1 MFPSKKSTKKYH
13 FVSST
18 SKMKRVSHQTPFSN
32 VLQKHLK
39 QNTQQNTNAVST
51 KHQNANNI
59 VHNNNII
66 NNNNNDIKK
75 KEYPYTKTKSTLYTV
90 CDNLNS
96 GDRHK
101 TPTRRKEDIHL
112 STGAS
117 MKNCFV
123 NHKTKPQ
130 NESGTVN
137 SKRNDHKDVNDY
149 NSNNKSRDKKKT
161 NEITVLPG
169 NNTTTTNS
177 KVAMM
182 FMKQGQNRETSA
194 RERRQLINNFY
205 QNCNLIKSE
214 INIFNNEIELSN
226 ESKREDEHNEKDS
239 LQHDNKM
246 LVDISHNNDS
256 NEKEEDKQLSQDR
269 TITKDNATT
278 ISVQT
283 HTNTN
288 TNTNNTNNINNNN
301 NGSTITNNNSN
312 TINTCGN
319 SINTT
324 SIKHAV
330 TVNQHAN
337 KRKQV
342 KETPKEKTSQENSE
356 FFDYGDEKPIELSKD
371 EKDIF
376 GSREMK
382 GYQKIKLLGK

>member
-1 MFPSKKSTKKYH
+1 
-13 FVSST
+13 
-18 SKMKRVSHQTPFSN
+18 MKRVSHQTPFSN

-59 VHNNNII
+59 VHNNDII

-90 CDNLNS
+90 CYNLNS
-96 GDRHK
+96 CDRHK

-169 NNTTTTNS
+169 NNTTTNS

-182 FMKQGQNRETSA
+182 FMKQGQNKETSA

-214 INIFNNEIELSN
+214 LNIFNNEIELSD

-239 LQHDNKM
+239 MQHDNKM

-256 NEKEEDKQLSQDR
+256 NEKEEDKQLSQER

-288 TNTNNTNNINNNN
+288 TNNMNNTNNSITINTN
-301 NGSTITNNNSN
+301 NNNSN
-312 TINTCGN
+312 TINTCSN

>member
-13 FVSST
+13 LVSST

-161 NEITVLPG
+161 NEIAVLPG
-169 NNTTTTNS
+169 NNTTTNS

-214 INIFNNEIELSN
+214 LNIFNNEIELSN
-226 ESKREDEHNEKDS
+226 ESKHEDEHNEKDS
-239 LQHDNKM
+239 MQHDNKM

-256 NEKEEDKQLSQDR
+256 NEKEEDKQLSQER

-283 HTNTN
+283 HTNI
-288 TNTNNTNNINNNN
+288 NTNNTNNSVTINNN
-301 NGSTITNNNSN
+301 N
-312 TINTCGN
+312 TINTCSN

-342 KETPKEKTSQENSE
+342 KETPKDKTSQENSE